1 MTQIKICGI
10 KRDEDVD
17 YINELKPDYCGF
29 IVNFPKSHRSL
40 DIDELKSLAQAVDG
54 EIKRVG
60 VFVNNDINSISRLLN
75 EGIIHIAQLHGSED
89 ESYINNLRNLT
100 SKPII
105 KAFNIKSQDDVLN
118 ATRSSADYILL
129 DKGQGSGET
138 FDWSLISSIDRPWFL
153 AGGLGPDNLEEA
165 IKTIRPYAVDLSSS
179 VETNKVKD
187 KDKILKVIDIVRR
200 TEYV

>member
-54 EIKRVG
+54 GIKRVG
-60 VFVNNDINSISRLLN
+60 VFVNNDINSISSLLN
-75 EGIIHIAQLHGSED
+75 EDIIHIAQLHGSED

-105 KAFNIKSQDDVLN
+105 KAFTIKSQDDVLN

-187 KDKILKVIDIVRR
+187 KDKISKVIDIVRR

>member
-187 KDKILKVIDIVRR
+187 KDKISKVIDIVRR

>member
-54 EIKRVG
+54 GIKRVG

-75 EGIIHIAQLHGSED
+75 EDIIHIAQLHGSED

-105 KAFNIKSQDDVLN
+105 KAFTIKSQDDVLN

-187 KDKILKVIDIVRR
+187 KDKISKVIDIVRR

>member
-10 KRDEDVD
+10 KRDEDVA

-29 IVNFPKSHRSL
+29 IVNFPKSHRSI
-40 DIDELKSLAQAVDG
+40 DIGELESLAQAVSQG
-54 EIKRVG
+54 IKRVG
-60 VFVNNDINSISRLLN
+60 VFVNDDINIISRLLN
-75 EGIIHIAQLHGSED
+75 EDIIHIAQLHGNED
-89 ESYINNLRNLT
+89 ESYISKLRNLT

-105 KAFNIKSQDDVLN
+105 KAFTIKSQDDVLN
-118 ATRSSADYILL
+118 ATKSSADYILL

-165 IKTIRPYAVDLSSS
+165 IKNIRPYAVDLSSS

-187 KDKILKVIDIVRR
+187 KDKISKVIDIVRR